1 MKLFST
7 LDRKVVDIV
16 TNDDGIFRI
25 YSCGPTVYNQ
35 MHLGNVRAYVNWDIL
50 HRALL
55 YLGYDVKRIMNV
67 TDVGHMTSS
76 DDFGDDFGEEKMDRQ
91 AKKEGLEPIDI
102 ANKYIGYVL
111 NDFRR
116 LNILSPCGKEIPK
129 ELTYSDIGK
138 YGWTRAT
145 EYIDEMIELIKKIE
159 ANGYTYETDQALYFD
174 VSKFPEYA
182 IFTGQEL
189 AEKEE
194 GARGDVNVDPQKKN
208 PADFV
213 LWMKRVGRY
222 KDHIMNWDS
231 PWGNGF
237 PGWHIECS
245 AMGVSNLGEY
255 IDIHTGG
262 IDHIPVHHTNERA
275 QNIGALG
282 HAVVKYWVHNEW
294 LVNKNDEKLSKSKGA
309 DTLDAVLDLGY
320 DPMDVRFFFLS
331 VNYHSKINF
340 SFTALD
346 GARNSRVS
354 LMKKVAEISKAGSG
368 GELIKEYVDLFKKE
382 LENNLNMSGVL
393 ALINDM
399 IRSSKYSNAD
409 KFRTV
414 LDFDRVLALNLKD
427 VESNDS
433 DIECSD
439 EVKELL
445 EKRMSAKLEKNYVL
459 ADEIRDRI
467 EKLGFRV
474 MDTGDGQKVIKI
486 R

>member
-7 LDRKVVDIV
+7 LDRKVVDIA
-16 TNDDGIFRI
+16 TNDDGVFRI

-129 ELTYSDIGK
+129 DLTYSDIGK

-174 VSKFPEYA
+174 VSKFPEYT

-194 GARGDVNVDPQKKN
+194 GARDDVNVDPQKKN

-231 PWGNGF
+231 P
-237 PGWHIECS
+237 
-245 AMGVSNLGEY
+245 
-255 IDIHTGG
+255 
-262 IDHIPVHHTNERA
+262 
-275 QNIGALG
+275 
-282 HAVVKYWVHNEW
+282 
-294 LVNKNDEKLSKSKGA
+294 
-309 DTLDAVLDLGY
+309 
-320 DPMDVRFFFLS
+320 
-331 VNYHSKINF
+331 
-340 SFTALD
+340 
-346 GARNSRVS
+346 
-354 LMKKVAEISKAGSG
+354 
-368 GELIKEYVDLFKKE
+368 
-382 LENNLNMSGVL
+382 
-393 ALINDM
+393 
-399 IRSSKYSNAD
+399 
-409 KFRTV
+409 
-414 LDFDRVLALNLKD
+414 
-427 VESNDS
+427 
-433 DIECSD
+433 
-439 EVKELL
+439 
-445 EKRMSAKLEKNYVL
+445 
-459 ADEIRDRI
+459 
-467 EKLGFRV
+467 
-474 MDTGDGQKVIKI
+474 
-486 R
+486 